1 MRAFFKARPC
11 TATSRSQT
19 VCEQTAGRV
28 WCGSIDEPAQQK
40 SIIDIMEGGK
50 EAFDKRKEIY
60 QIWKS

>member
-1 MRAFFKARPC
+1 LGDAEQIHAC
-11 TATSRSQT
+11 TFQDEKLSLQS
-19 VCEQTAGRV
+19 
-28 WCGSIDEPAQQK
+28 GSIDDPAQQK